1 MKKNC
6 FRKNITNPKAYE
18 NHLNSK
24 KHKEM
29 VLKVGEEDLGRIKE
43 KAKIVLKKDVVEDE
57 GEENEDEMEME
68 EVDSDEWEEEEDPI
82 PITDCVFC
90 SHHSAN
96 LDNNIK

>member
-1 MKKNC
+1 
-6 FRKNITNPKAYE
+6 
-18 NHLNSK
+18 
-24 KHKEM
+24 M

-43 KAKIVLKKDVVEDE
+43 KAKIVLKKDVVEKE
-57 GEENEDEMEME
+57 GEENEDDEDEMEVE

-96 LDNNIK
+96 LDNNIKYFFFTFLKFWI

>member
-1 MKKNC
+1 
-6 FRKNITNPKAYE
+6 
-18 NHLNSK
+18 
-24 KHKEM
+24 M